1 MLDEVNLFLPT
12 LLPIQKKDFRSSRAA
27 VLSQKETFSQKEKF
41 VIKKKLINKI

>member
-12 LLPIQKKDFRSSRAA
+12 LLPIQKKDFHSSRAA
-27 VLSQKETFSQKEKF
+27 VLSHKETFSQKEKF